1 MEEFQRAKYELVKQ
15 IEVKMER
22 CNELERVL
30 RKEVKTSERI
40 KHGIHVVEKQMSK
53 EMAEEARN
61 QEERMH

>member
-1 MEEFQRAKYELVKQ
+1 
-15 IEVKMER
+15 MER

-61 QEERMH
+61 QEERMHQLVTDYER